1 MRVSSVRP
9 VTEGH
14 AQIGFLLYLLGMTL
28 AMTVANDCEHE
39 SPSEDMTDTLTERVE
54 RLVHP
59 SKRALEWGHPL
70 LSTTPTR
77 VAIHDLALRIEA
89 LEHAVREL
97 ALEVQKFHDEP
108 PIGSGTQLRNE

>member
-9 VTEGH
+9 VAEGH
-14 AQIGFLLYLLGMTL
+14 AQIGFFLYLLGMTL

-39 SPSEDMTDTLTERVE
+39 SRGEDVTDTLTERVE
-54 RLVHP
+54 RLVRP
-59 SKRALEWGHPL
+59 TGGGLEWGHPL

-97 ALEVQKFHDEP
+97 ALEVQRFHDEP
-108 PIGSGTQLRNE
+108 LSDSGTQLRNK

>member
-9 VTEGH
+9 ATRGH
-14 AQIGFLLYLLGMTL
+14 AQIGFLPYLLGITL
-28 AMTVANDCEHE
+28 AMTVANDCERE
-39 SPSEDMTDTLTERVE
+39 SPREDMPTDSLMERVE

-59 SKRALEWGHPL
+59 GKRAFEWGHPR

-89 LEHAVREL
+89 LEHAVREI
-97 ALEVQKFHDEP
+97 ALEVQTLRDQD
-108 PIGSGTQLRNE
+108 PIDL